1 MGFVDDWP
9 YILSARTLAATGHI
23 VYNGWAT
30 AMLGWQLYLAAA
42 FFKLFGYSLT
52 TARMSTLFVSAAL
65 AFFMQ
70 RIMVRTGI
78 SERNA
83 TIGTLAL
90 IFSPLYLMLSVTFMT
105 DIPGLF
111 SVVLCFYGCLRAL
124 VASTGRAI
132 IGWLCFAVA
141 TNAICGTSRQIE
153 WLGVLV
159 MVPST
164 LWLLRSRQ
172 RVLIAGAAATLNGI
186 IFIFACMRWYAR
198 QPYTLP
204 EHLLPDSFPVAKAL
218 TQLSH
223 SLLDIPFLLLPIVAL
238 FILPLRRISTRG
250 IILISAAILA
260 YLFLALYPSHLRG
273 DFPLEP
279 VLGDWIN
286 VHGVFEAVF
295 IQGTPP
301 SYINTAM
308 RMLFTIASFGGLL
321 GLIALLLRPQAA
333 PPAPSSH
340 GVSWYQLLVLTVPFA
355 LANLLLLLPRA
366 ATYGLTERYALSLL
380 VVALPCLV
388 RYYQDRVQPQLPFI
402 SIVLVAI
409 MAIFAITLTHNLFSF
424 YRARVAL
431 VSELHAAGISDTS
444 VDNGWEYNTGVELQ
458 HASYINTS
466 RMALPAHA
474 YVPAPPLP
482 AGTCPMNDY
491 DAFPHIR
498 PSYGVS
504 FTPDACYG
512 PAPFAP
518 VHYSR
523 WPYRTPGTLYVVRY
537 IPPPKS

>member
-164 LWLLRSRQ
+164 LL
-172 RVLIAGAAATLNGI
+172 AAAL
-186 IFIFACMRWYAR
+186 
-198 QPYTLP
+198 
-204 EHLLPDSFPVAKAL
+204 
-218 TQLSH
+218 
-223 SLLDIPFLLLPIVAL
+223 
-238 FILPLRRISTRG
+238 
-250 IILISAAILA
+250 
-260 YLFLALYPSHLRG
+260 
-273 DFPLEP
+273 
-279 VLGDWIN
+279 
-286 VHGVFEAVF
+286 
-295 IQGTPP
+295 
-301 SYINTAM
+301 
-308 RMLFTIASFGGLL
+308 
-321 GLIALLLRPQAA
+321 QAA
-333 PPAPSSH
+333 RSH
-340 GVSWYQLLVLTVPFA
+340 RGSRRHPQWHHLHL
-355 LANLLLLLPRA
+355 
-366 ATYGLTERYALSLL
+366 
-380 VVALPCLV
+380 CL
-388 RYYQDRVQPQLPFI
+388 
-402 SIVLVAI
+402 
-409 MAIFAITLTHNLFSF
+409 H
-424 YRARVAL
+424 AL
-431 VSELHAAGISDTS
+431 VCPAALHPSRTS
-444 VDNGWEYNTGVELQ
+444 
-458 HASYINTS
+458 
-466 RMALPAHA
+466 
-474 YVPAPPLP
+474 
-482 AGTCPMNDY
+482 
-491 DAFPHIR
+491 
-498 PSYGVS
+498 
-504 FTPDACYG
+504 
-512 PAPFAP
+512 
-518 VHYSR
+518 
-523 WPYRTPGTLYVVRY
+523 TPG
-537 IPPPKS
+537 